1 MVRILIAVVLG
12 IIVLL
17 LLFQNRMIYHPR
29 RYAAGEGVGNP
40 LLVPISYTT
49 AQGQQQAFYLRP
61 KVLPDQPPRH
71 LWVVFPGNGSVALD
85 WVGFLD
91 PPHDPRDGFLVIDYP
106 GYGYCEG
113 SSSPGAI
120 EASAEAAFTC
130 LAQTLHAQPA
140 VLETNL
146 NLLCN
151 SIGCATGLNFAVH
164 HPVDRMILVA
174 PFTSL
179 RDMSRRTVGWPLC
192 WLLLHTYDNRARLRE
207 LAAREHPPRV
217 TILHGTDDTLVPIA
231 MARELAA
238 MFPGMITFRAIPGAT
253 HNTIVSGARPEI
265 LSALA
270 D

>member
-106 GYGYCEG
+106 PPAR
-113 SSSPGAI
+113 SRHPRKR
-120 EASAEAAFTC
+120 
-130 LAQTLHAQPA
+130 LLHA
-140 VLETNL
+140 LRRL
-146 NLLCN
+146 CMHSLLFSKPISTCF
-151 SIGCATGLNFAVH
+151 AT
-164 HPVDRMILVA
+164 RLVA
-174 PFTSL
+174 P
-179 RDMSRRTVGWPLC
+179 P
-192 WLLLHTYDNRARLRE
+192 A
-207 LAAREHPPRV
+207 
-217 TILHGTDDTLVPIA
+217 
-231 MARELAA
+231 
-238 MFPGMITFRAIPGAT
+238 
-253 HNTIVSGARPEI
+253 
-265 LSALA
+265 
-270 D
+270 